1 MRLIASGTQSLD
13 VHVPPA
19 DFSALINLAKI
30 KTCEAINCSASSLS
44 VIPAHLLHC
53 GMVTRQLWG
62 KIPLWQRGNK
72 GDFINI
78 GKISPRPSF
87 PKRGKYN

>member
-1 MRLIASGTQSLD
+1 MTRRVERLTSKYVTFYDTIIQNKKEDG
-13 VHVPPA
+13 
-19 DFSALINLAKI
+19 
-30 KTCEAINCSASSLS
+30 
-44 VIPAHLLHC
+44 
-53 GMVTRQLWG
+53 VTRQLWG

-72 GDFINI
+72 GDFTNI

>member
-1 MRLIASGTQSLD
+1 LITVNFAIT
-13 VHVPPA
+13 
-19 DFSALINLAKI
+19 NLNFI
-30 KTCEAINCSASSLS
+30 
-44 VIPAHLLHC
+44 VIP
-53 GMVTRQLWG
+53 QLWG

>member
-1 MRLIASGTQSLD
+1 M
-13 VHVPPA
+13 
-19 DFSALINLAKI
+19 
-30 KTCEAINCSASSLS
+30 
-44 VIPAHLLHC
+44 
-53 GMVTRQLWG
+53 G

>member
-1 MRLIASGTQSLD
+1 MVMYNDD
-13 VHVPPA
+13 VTDMFIE
-19 DFSALINLAKI
+19 DFIRDHI
-30 KTCEAINCSASSLS
+30 K
-44 VIPAHLLHC
+44 V
-53 GMVTRQLWG
+53 VTRQLWG

>member
-1 MRLIASGTQSLD
+1 MSRTFIPIMR
-13 VHVPPA
+13 
-19 DFSALINLAKI
+19 F
-30 KTCEAINCSASSLS
+30 
-44 VIPAHLLHC
+44 
-53 GMVTRQLWG
+53 VTRQLWG